1 MIAGGPRAA
10 FIPIPGRVPGQ
21 MTGHM
26 TGNMTGHTANPQI
39 LGNRMPGKAPHQ
51 GLWQKQAPRPATA
64 PRAVIA
70 EPNSARPNHK
80 APVAMPVRQ
89 GATPPA
95 QIVPKVPGARVET
108 RLTIR

>member
-1 MIAGGPRAA
+1 
-10 FIPIPGRVPGQ
+10 
-21 MTGHM
+21 
-26 TGNMTGHTANPQI
+26 MTGHTTGQQI
-39 LGNRMPGKAPHQ
+39 LGNRMPGQVPHK

-70 EPNSARPNHK
+70 EPNTARPNHK

-89 GATPPA
+89 GAPPA
-95 QIVPKVPGARVET
+95 AQFVPKVPGARVET